1 MGPASSTGNSGL
13 SRYKRRRPLPAL
25 ILFVVLAVGAIFV
38 WAKVL
43 DTANDVDAAIKCN
56 SPGNVVASASSV
68 PPVDPAAPP
77 AAPVAEA
84 PKLGSVLA
92 HDALDRTDPAPVSD
106 IQFRVFNASTQ
117 RNQARFVATTLTELG
132 LKQAAEPDN
141 DPVYPAQDMTCRGQ
155 IRFGA
160 PGAGAAR
167 TLSLIEPCLEL
178 VRDERQDASVDIAIG
193 KKFDEV
199 KPNHDARKVLDQLA
213 SWAEQQPEQ
222 GGGQV
227 AEASSPTLVASNVAA
242 ARDVHC

>member
-1 MGPASSTGNSGL
+1 MA
-13 SRYKRRRPLPAL
+13 RYKRRRPLPAL
-25 ILFVVLAVGAIFV
+25 ILFLILAVGAVFV

-43 DTANDVDAAIKCN
+43 NTANDVDLAIRCN
-56 SPGNVVASASSV
+56 APGNVVPSSSV
-68 PPVDPAAPP
+68 PPADPAAPS
-77 AAPVAEA
+77 VEV
-84 PKLGSVLA
+84 PKLGNVLA
-92 HDALDRTDPAPVSD
+92 HDALDRTDPAPGADV
-106 IQFRVFNASTQ
+106 QFRVFNASTQ
-117 RNQARFVATTLTELG
+117 RNQARFVATTMTELG

-178 VRDERQDASVDIAIG
+178 VRDERQDATVDIAIG

-199 KPNHDARKVLDQLA
+199 KPNRDARKVLDQLA
-213 SWAEQQPEQ
+213 DWAEQQPERV
-222 GGGQV
+222 GGQA
-227 AEASSPTLVASNVAA
+227 AEAGVPSVVASNVTA

>member
-1 MGPASSTGNSGL
+1 MGPASNTGSSGL

-25 ILFVVLAVGAIFV
+25 VLFVILAVGAVFV

-43 DTANDVDAAIKCN
+43 DTANDVDLAIRCN
-56 SPGNVVASASSV
+56 SPGGVVVSSA

-77 AAPVAEA
+77 VEA
-84 PKLGSVLA
+84 PKLGNVLA
-92 HDALDRTDPAPVSD
+92 HDALDRTDPAPATDV
-106 IQFRVFNASTQ
+106 QFRVFNASTQ

-178 VRDERQDASVDIAIG
+178 VRDERQDATVDIAIG

-199 KPNHDARKVLDQLA
+199 KPNHDARKVLDQLTD
-213 SWAEQQPEQ
+213 WAEQQPEQ
-222 GGGQV
+222 AGGQV
-227 AEASSPTLVASNVAA
+227 AEAGAPTVVASNVEA